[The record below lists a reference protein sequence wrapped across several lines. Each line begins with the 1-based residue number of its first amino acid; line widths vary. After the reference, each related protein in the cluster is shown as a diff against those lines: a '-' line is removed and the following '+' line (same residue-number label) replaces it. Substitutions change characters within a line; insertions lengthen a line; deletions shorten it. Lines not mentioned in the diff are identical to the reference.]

1 MHEPI
6 APLASELKELIDFN
20 DELVENPTIVNLCGV
35 DTTAQFL
42 EESSQK
48 EEEESS
54 VDTLILCD
62 MFQ

>member
-1 MHEPI
+1 M
-6 APLASELKELIDFN
+6 LIDFD
-20 DELVENPTIVNLCGV
+20 DELVENPTIASLCGV
-35 DTTAQFL
+35 YTTAQFW